1 MAEIIAKSKA
11 SKRERAKE
19 KEEDDDQLEE
29 LDNVFK
35 SLADVRLS
43 VAARFARSARSLSR
57 RAARCEVACA
67 PPPAT

>member
-35 SLADVRLS
+35 SLADVRPS
-43 VAARFARSARSLSR
+43 VAARFLAFSLSR
-57 RAARCEVACA
+57 RAARCAVACA

>member
-1 MAEIIAKSKA
+1 MAEIVAKSKA

-35 SLADVRLS
+35 SLADVCPS
-43 VAARFARSARSLSR
+43 VAARFPAFSLSS
-57 RAARCEVACA
+57 RAARCAVACA
-67 PPPAT
+67 PPLAT